1 MVVALPNKLLGLLGP
16 IQILEYQMVQALCRF
31 DINLVQAMA
40 PIWRQ

>member
-31 DINLVQAMA
+31 DTLGNLASSQ
-40 PIWRQ
+40 